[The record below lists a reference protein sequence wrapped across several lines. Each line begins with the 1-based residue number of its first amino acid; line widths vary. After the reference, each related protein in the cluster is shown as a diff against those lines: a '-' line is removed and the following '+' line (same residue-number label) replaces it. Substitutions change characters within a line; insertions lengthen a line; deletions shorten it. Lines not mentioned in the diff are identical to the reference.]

1 MNTIAEA
8 AQRDTDDMNQGIQQ
22 FALYAYFP
30 QDANWVPRK
39 IFRVAPSDIE
49 IERDVTPSEPAT
61 EKGLVAQTM
70 RHLES
75 VMKTHTVGV
84 SYIVQAQQRELQR
97 LSEQNEAFSKQQVD
111 FMLLLQDTMNDAH
124 TRRRAEKSNEV
135 DIAIKE
141 SAMSKL
147 EALVPVVINRIAGS
161 QVLPTEDKSF
171 MLMASLLEGLTDEQQ
186 ASFLGGLSEGQRIIF
201 AEVLTEYEKKKSKFI
216 EGQKKASRPL
226 GTKNSLPPSSRPTNL
241 NEQKQ
246 LTDGDEKPR
255 PLSMFMTF
263 KERLENPTPIINRD
277 PVLEK
282 LEDDASA
289 FMNRFREQLSPK
301 KKPTTGE

>member
-1 MNTIAEA
+1 
-8 AQRDTDDMNQGIQQ
+8 
-22 FALYAYFP
+22 
-30 QDANWVPRK
+30 
-39 IFRVAPSDIE
+39 
-49 IERDVTPSEPAT
+49 
-61 EKGLVAQTM
+61 
-70 RHLES
+70 
-75 VMKTHTVGV
+75 
-84 SYIVQAQQRELQR
+84 
-97 LSEQNEAFSKQQVD
+97 
-111 FMLLLQDTMNDAH
+111 
-124 TRRRAEKSNEV
+124 
-135 DIAIKE
+135 
-141 SAMSKL
+141 MSKL